1 MPERTPV
8 LSVRLPCWRFQNA
21 TAWWEIWG
29 HQDSILTD
37 KAGIWNLIKKHSKR
51 INFYRSSIKAWR
63 LQWLIISPLAFS
75 FSTPR
80 ISSTGLSSFSDPIC
94 EADRSCLLSIQSS
107 SVILI
112 ASQRELLLSS
122 WHSEVFNVTCKYFS
136 LHSPYVND
144 SMSFLHRTYSPDSS
158 YHPTYILSLLK
169 MFLQPV

>member
-75 FSTPR
+75 FLTPR

-94 EADRSCLLSIQSS
+94 EADPISCWLKLYWVKSPDLTIAFLIDKRCFTVGLRRLSFLFIVKALKSPLLTQFKVS
-107 SVILI
+107 
-112 ASQRELLLSS
+112 LLAVSLGLSWQKFQTMVLS
-122 WHSEVFNVTCKYFS
+122 FC
-136 LHSPYVND
+136 YVN
-144 SMSFLHRTYSPDSS
+144 
-158 YHPTYILSLLK
+158 
-169 MFLQPV
+169 